1 MTVNVYKNTYCYGVR
16 ISIAPPPGIERPDLT
31 FIRNSRFQPCR
42 IAVNSSGAT
51 PGQCSDGTNNGNV
64 VAITLNLAK
73 NTPGQLG
80 DRQEFLDLAGTV
92 RIAEGLTC

>member
-1 MTVNVYKNTYCYGVR
+1 MTVNVYKNTYCYSVR

-42 IAVNSSGAT
+42 IAVNSSGAA
-51 PGQCSDGTNNGNV
+51 PGQCSDATNNGNV
-64 VAITLNLAK
+64 VAITPNLAK
-73 NTPGQLG
+73 NTSSQLG